1 MKRHSLLIISIMTF
15 AAVFIGSTSAM
26 YSSSIIEKIKPTAEE
41 IPAGYMFGQ
50 VPDFARSLLK
60 SNPWSLDQ
68 AAIKKLTNR
77 IYPGGEYAKVSDLH
91 MTIITNKKNPYGDDI
106 VCYIFIF
113 RNEKSAQEELIKLNE
128 HVGYNSDRSIVVEK
142 KNLAVYLCVD
152 SVKDYE
158 YIKTLSES
166 IKKKLETL

>member
-1 MKRHSLLIISIMTF
+1 MTF